1 MKKYFRL
8 GFAAVALALV
18 FNAFAV
24 NETKAQGAIDQI
36 LKKMDEHY
44 KSLVSLRADVKMV
57 KYDATLQ
64 VTEKSDIYEGTTMYL
79 PAKGR
84 DAFVRIDWAAPAQ
97 EILSVVNG
105 KYVIFRPRL
114 NQAIIGETK
123 KGAKGSVKANGAL
136 AFMNMSR
143 AQLKANYSIR
153 YLGQENVAGS
163 IPTWHLELTPKTPQ
177 SYKLADL
184 WVDGN
189 GMPIQAKVTETN
201 NDTTTVLL
209 TNLKKNVGINAGDFA
224 VNLPKG
230 VKIVN

>member
-1 MKKYFRL
+1 MKNYFRL
-8 GFAAVALALV
+8 GLAAAALMLF
-18 FNAFAV
+18 FNAFV
-24 NETKAQGAIDQI
+24 VTETKAQGVNDQI

-44 KSLVSLRADVKMV
+44 KALTSLRASVTMV
-57 KYDATLQ
+57 KFDSLLQ
-64 VTEKSDIYEGTTMYL
+64 ESDKYEGTTIYL

-84 DAFVRIDWAAPAQ
+84 DAYVRINWSKPAE

-105 KYVIFRPRL
+105 KYVVYRPRL

-123 KGAKGSVKANGAL
+123 NAPKGGVKANNAL

-143 AQLKANYSIR
+143 AQLKANYTIR
-153 YLGQENVAGS
+153 YMGQENVSGG
-163 IPTWHLELTPKTPQ
+163 IPTWHLELTPKTKQ
-177 SYKLADL
+177 KYKLADL

-209 TNLKKNVGINAGDFA
+209 SNMQKNATINAGDFEVA
-224 VNLPKG
+224 LPKD
-230 VKIVN
+230 VKIAK

>member
-1 MKKYFRL
+1 MKNYFRL
-8 GFAAVALALV
+8 SLAAIALALF

-24 NETKAQGAIDQI
+24 GETRAQNFTDQI

-44 KSLVSLRADVKMV
+44 KALTSLRADVKMV

-84 DAFVRIDWAAPAQ
+84 DAFVRINWSKPAE

-105 KYVIFRPRL
+105 KYVLYRPRL

-123 KGAKGSVKANGAL
+123 NPKGSGKANSAL

-153 YLGQENVAGS
+153 YMGQENVSGG
-163 IPTWHLELTPKTPQ
+163 IPTWHLELTPKTKQ
-177 SYKLADL
+177 KYKLADL

-189 GMPIQAKVTETN
+189 GMPIQAKVTEDN

-209 TNLKKNVGINAGDFA
+209 TNLQKNARINAGDFELK
-224 VNLPKG
+224 LPEN
-230 VKIVN
+230 VKIAK

>member
-1 MKKYFRL
+1 MRNYFRL
-8 GFAAVALALV
+8 GLAAAALMLF
-18 FNAFAV
+18 FNAFV
-24 NETKAQGAIDQI
+24 VTETKAQGAYDVV

-44 KSLVSLRADVKMV
+44 KALTSLRASVTMV
-57 KYDATLQ
+57 KFDSLLQ
-64 VTEKSDIYEGTTMYL
+64 ENDKYEGTTMYL

-84 DAFVRIDWAAPAQ
+84 DAYVRINWSKPAE

-123 KGAKGSVKANGAL
+123 NTRGSSKANNAL

-143 AQLKANYSIR
+143 AQLKANYTIR
-153 YLGQENVAGS
+153 YMGQETVSGGT
-163 IPTWHLELTPKTPQ
+163 PTWHLELTPKTKQ
-177 SYKLADL
+177 KYKLADL

-189 GMPIQAKVTETN
+189 GMPIQAKVTEDN

-209 TNLKKNVGINAGDFA
+209 TNLQKNATINAGEFEVA
-224 VNLPKG
+224 LPKD
-230 VKIVN
+230 VKIAK

>member
-1 MKKYFRL
+1 MKSYFRL
-8 GFAAVALALV
+8 GLAAAALMLF

-24 NETKAQGAIDQI
+24 TETKAQVIDQI

-44 KSLVSLRADVKMV
+44 KALKSLRSNVTMV
-57 KYDATLQ
+57 KFDSLLQ
-64 VTEKSDIYEGTTMYL
+64 ESDKYEGTTSYL

-84 DAFVRIDWAAPAQ
+84 EAFVRIDWVKPAQ

-105 KYVIFRPRL
+105 KYVVYRPRL

-123 KGAKGSVKANGAL
+123 NTQKGSPTANNAL

-143 AQLKANYSIR
+143 AQLKANYTIR
-153 YLGQENVAGS
+153 YMGQENVSGG
-163 IPTWHLELTPKTPQ
+163 IPTWHLELTPKTKQ
-177 SYKLADL
+177 KYKLADL

-209 TNLKKNVGINAGDFA
+209 TNLQKNTTINAGDFE
-224 VNLPKG
+224 VVLPKD
-230 VKIVN
+230 VKIAK

>member
-1 MKKYFRL
+1 MKNYLRL
-8 GFAAVALALV
+8 GLAAAALML
-18 FNAFAV
+18 FFSAFAV
-24 NETKAQGAIDQI
+24 TETKAQVIDQI

-44 KSLVSLRADVKMV
+44 KALTSLRADVKMV

-64 VTEKSDIYEGTTMYL
+64 VTEKSDIYEGTTIYL

-84 DAFVRIDWAAPAQ
+84 DAYVRINWSKPAE

-105 KYVIFRPRL
+105 KYVVYRPRL

-123 KGAKGSVKANGAL
+123 NAKPKSTVKSNSAL

-143 AQLKANYSIR
+143 TQLKANYSIR
-153 YLGQENVAGS
+153 YLGQENVSGGV
-163 IPTWHLELTPKTPQ
+163 PTWHLELTPKTPQ
-177 SYKLADL
+177 NYKLADL

-189 GMPIQAKVTETN
+189 GMPIQAKVTESN

-209 TNLKKNVGINAGDFA
+209 TNLQKNAAINAGDFA
-224 VNLPKG
+224 VNLPKD
-230 VKIVN
+230 VKIVK